1 MAKEVEVKVKVT
13 GDASVDKAAEKFT
26 SLNRQI
32 KDTKIALQQAA
43 EAGDTVKFNKLK
55 AQLDDL
61 DDSLE
66 KTTLQSKQFDDALAG
81 LPGPAGAAGNAIKGV
96 EGAFKLLV
104 ANPIVAVIAAAVGIF
119 LALKKSLESTAE
131 GQATLNRVSSAFS
144 SVLGPILATLEKVAV
159 PLFNGLAAIIEKVG
173 EAFAFFAEKLGIAPE
188 KIKEAT
194 LSVDKVQQ
202 EANKQEEE
210 RQKEAQEARD
220 KAEQERQQKAKE
232 AAAKRKQQQDDA
244 NKILNEAELSLL
256 DDRNRQLKEREQR
269 YEDEKKR
276 LKLAG
281 VKDLSKFEEE
291 YRRDVAAINKKFDD
305 DDAKQAEDKAKKA
318 VDDKKKQLTEQLNEE
333 KLALDLRKSQG
344 LLSEEEYQAALFE
357 IKKKY
362 AVDAA
367 ALTQAEI
374 DENNRQKEV
383 GKQNAAQEF
392 EDKKSTLQAEI
403 TEASTGRALTF
414 AEQRNYFE
422 KSRELEREGLVANKA
437 SAAALLAFDKETAK
451 ARVDIKKSEE
461 ATKLAVVSDALGT
474 IADAVGRE
482 SVAGKSLAV
491 AQAVINT
498 YLGATKA
505 LGTYPPPFGAIA
517 AGTVILAGLLNVRK
531 IISTKVPAPPGAKSA
546 PADTSS
552 SIAGS
557 AGGGGG
563 AAGAPPAQNVAQNLI
578 PVIGASQASVGSA
591 IANTLNSTFASNVN
605 RPVQAFVVS
614 GDVSSAQ
621 QLERRRNNAAQLGG

>member
-1 MAKEVEVKVKVT
+1 MAKDVEVKVKVT
-13 GDASVDKAAEKFT
+13 GGESAEKTGEKFT
-26 SLNRQI
+26 ALNRQI
-32 KDTKIALQQAA
+32 RETKIALQQAA

-96 EGAFKLLV
+96 DGAFKLLV

-131 GQATLNRVSSAFS
+131 GQATLNRVQSAFA
-144 SVLGPILATLEKVAV
+144 SVLGPILATLESVAV
-159 PLFNGLAAIIEKVG
+159 PLFNGLAFVIEKVG
-173 EAFAFFAEKLGIAPE
+173 AAFAFFAEKLGIAPE

-194 LSVDKVQQ
+194 LSVDKAAQ
-202 EANKQEEE
+202 EANKAEAD
-210 RQKEAQEARD
+210 RNKEAQEARD
-220 KAEQERQQKAKE
+220 KAETERQQKAKE
-232 AAAKRKQQQDDA
+232 AAAKRKQQQDEA

-256 DDRNRQLKEREQR
+256 SDKDREIKEREQR
-269 YEDEKKR
+269 FEEEKKK

-291 YRRDVAAINKKFDD
+291 YRKDVAAINKKYDD
-305 DDAKQAEDKAKKA
+305 EDIKREEDKAKKLEEDRKKA
-318 VDDKKKQLTEQLNEE
+318 LKQGFDDE

-344 LLSEEEYQAALFE
+344 LLNEEEYQLALFN

-362 AVDAA
+362 AEDGK

-374 DENNRQKEV
+374 DENNRQTETAKNNAQNLYNDKQELLFAEV
-383 GKQNAAQEF
+383 VDAQ
-392 EDKKSTLQAEI
+392 
-403 TEASTGRALTF
+403 TGRAMTF
-414 AEQRNYFE
+414 QEELNFFD
-422 KSRELEREGLVANKA
+422 KKRELDREGLVASKA
-437 SAAALLAFDKETAK
+437 SAASLLAFDKETAK
-451 ARVDIKKSEE
+451 ARTDIERAQQ
-461 ATKLAVVSDALGT
+461 ATKLAIVSDALGT

-482 SVAGKSLAV
+482 SVAGKALAV

-498 YLGATKA
+498 YVGANKA
-505 LGTYPPPFGAIA
+505 LATYPPPFGAIA
-517 AGTVILAGLLNVRK
+517 AGTVILGGLLNVRK
-531 IISTKVPAPPGAKSA
+531 IVSTKIPAPPGAKSA
-546 PADTSS
+546 PSDTSS
-552 SIAGS
+552 SAASGASGGGGS
-557 AGGGGG
+557 AGV
-563 AAGAPPAQNVAQNLI
+563 PSAQNVAQNLI
-578 PVIGASQASVGSA
+578 PVIGSSQASAGSA
-591 IANTLNSTFASNVN
+591 IANTLNSTFSANQQ

-621 QLERRRNNAAQLGG
+621 QLERRRNTAAQLGG

>member
-1 MAKEVEVKVKVT
+1 MAKDVEVKVKVT
-13 GDASVDKAAEKFT
+13 GGGELDKTAGKFT
-26 SLNRQI
+26 ALNRQI
-32 KDTKIALQQAA
+32 RETKIALQQAA
-43 EAGDTVKFNKLK
+43 EAGDDVKFNQLK
-55 AQLDDL
+55 KQLDDL

-96 EGAFKLLV
+96 DGAFKLLV

-131 GQATLNRVSSAFS
+131 GQATLNRVSQAFS
-144 SVLGPILATLEKVAV
+144 SVLGPILATLESVAV
-159 PLFNGLAAIIEKVG
+159 PLFNGLAFVIEKVG
-173 EAFAFFAEKLGIAPE
+173 AAFAFFAESLGIAPE

-202 EANKQEEE
+202 EANKQEAD
-210 RQKEAQEARD
+210 RNKEAQENRD

-232 AAAKRKQQQDDA
+232 AAAKRKQIQDDA
-244 NKILNEAELSLL
+244 NKILTEAELSALS
-256 DDRNRQLKEREQR
+256 DRDRELKEREMR
-269 YEDEKKR
+269 FDEEKKK

-291 YRRDVAAINKKFDD
+291 YRKDVANINKKYDD
-305 DDAKQAEDKAKKA
+305 EDVKREEEKAKKLEDERKKA
-318 VDDKKKQLTEQLNEE
+318 QKQAFDDE

-344 LLSEEEYQAALFE
+344 LLNEEEYQLALFN

-362 AVDAA
+362 AEDGK

-374 DENNRQKEV
+374 DENNRQTEIAKNNAQNLYNDKQELLFAEV
-383 GKQNAAQEF
+383 ADAQ
-392 EDKKSTLQAEI
+392 
-403 TEASTGRALTF
+403 TGRALTF
-414 AEQRNYFE
+414 QE
-422 KSRELEREGLVANKA
+422 ELNFFDKKRSLDREGLVASKA

-451 ARVDIKKSEE
+451 ARTDIERAQQ
-461 ATKLAVVSDALGT
+461 ATKLAIVSDALGT
-474 IADAVGRE
+474 IAEAVGKE
-482 SVAGKSLAV
+482 TVAGKALSV

-498 YLGATKA
+498 YVGANKA
-505 LGTYPPPFGAIA
+505 LATYPPPFGAIA

-531 IISTKVPAPPGAKSA
+531 IVSTKIPAPPGAKSA

-552 SIAGS
+552 SVAS
-557 AGGGGG
+557 GGGGS
-563 AAGAPPAQNVAQNLI
+563 AAAPPAQNVAQNLI
-578 PVIGASQASVGSA
+578 PVIGASQASAGSA
-591 IANTLNSTFASNVN
+591 IANTLNSTFAQNVN

>member
-1 MAKEVEVKVKVT
+1 MAKDVEVKVKVT
-13 GDASVDKAAEKFT
+13 GGGELDKTAGKFT
-26 SLNRQI
+26 ALNRQI
-32 KDTKIALQQAA
+32 RETKIALQQAA
-43 EAGDTVKFNKLK
+43 EAGDDVKFNQLK
-55 AQLDDL
+55 KQLDDL

-96 EGAFKLLV
+96 DGAFKLLV

-131 GQATLNRVSSAFS
+131 GQATLNRVSQAFS
-144 SVLGPILATLEKVAV
+144 SVLGPILATLESVAV
-159 PLFNGLAAIIEKVG
+159 PLFNGLAFVIEKVG
-173 EAFAFFAEKLGIAPE
+173 AAFAFFAESLGIAPE

-202 EANKQEEE
+202 EANKQEAD
-210 RQKEAQEARD
+210 RNKEAQENRD

-232 AAAKRKQQQDDA
+232 AAAKRKQIQDDA
-244 NKILNEAELSLL
+244 NKILTEAELSALS
-256 DDRNRQLKEREQR
+256 DRDRELKEREMR
-269 YEDEKKR
+269 FDEEKKK

-291 YRRDVAAINKKFDD
+291 YRKDVANINKKYDD
-305 DDAKQAEDKAKKA
+305 EDVKREEEKAKKLEDERKKA
-318 VDDKKKQLTEQLNEE
+318 QKQAFDDE

-344 LLSEEEYQAALFE
+344 LLNEEEYQLALFN

-362 AVDAA
+362 AEDGK

-374 DENNRQKEV
+374 DENNRQTEIAKNNAQNLYNDKQELLFAEV
-383 GKQNAAQEF
+383 VDAQ
-392 EDKKSTLQAEI
+392 
-403 TEASTGRALTF
+403 TGRAMTF
-414 AEQRNYFE
+414 QEELNFFN
-422 KSRELEREGLVANKA
+422 KKRELDREGLVASKA

-451 ARVDIKKSEE
+451 ARTDIERAQQ
-461 ATKLAVVSDALGT
+461 ATKLAIVSDALGT
-474 IADAVGRE
+474 IAEAVGKE
-482 SVAGKSLAV
+482 TVAGKALSV

-498 YLGATKA
+498 YVGANKA
-505 LGTYPPPFGAIA
+505 LATYPPPFGAIA

-531 IISTKVPAPPGAKSA
+531 IVSTKIPAPPGAKSA

-552 SIAGS
+552 SVAS
-557 AGGGGG
+557 GGGGS
-563 AAGAPPAQNVAQNLI
+563 AAAPPAQNVAANLI
-578 PVIGASQASVGSA
+578 PVIGASQASAGSA
-591 IANTLNSTFASNVN
+591 IANTLNSTFAANQN